1 MDRIDAIMAFVLAAE
16 EGSLAAAARRLGRS
30 PASVT
35 RAIAFL
41 EQNAGVR
48 LLQRTTRAVRL
59 TEAGGPYLASCRR
72 VLAELEQA
80 DLLASGQ
87 RGSPSGLL
95 NVTAP
100 LLFGRLHVRP
110 LVEAYL
116 QAWPEAR
123 VNLLL
128 LDRVVHLVDEGMD
141 VAVRIGH
148 LPDSSLIAVRVGVLR
163 RIVVASPAYLA
174 AHPPLRTPVDLQA
187 HECIEFAQSDGGHAW
202 SFAGRRDAEVK
213 PRLVVNAA
221 EAAVASAVE
230 GHGVTRVLSYQAEA
244 ELRSGALVRV
254 LHDFEPPPLPV
265 HIVYP
270 ENRLIAAKTREF
282 IDMAVPGLRAALDR
296 IEAALANA

>member
-1 MDRIDAIMAFVLAAE
+1 
-16 EGSLAAAARRLGRS
+16 
-30 PASVT
+30 
-35 RAIAFL
+35 
-41 EQNAGVR
+41 
-48 LLQRTTRAVRL
+48 VRL

-110 LVEAYL
+110 LVQAYL
-116 QAWPEAR
+116 QSWPDVRA
-123 VNLLL
+123 NLLL

-174 AHPPLRTPVDLQA
+174 AHAPLRTPADLQA
-187 HECIEFAQSDGGHAW
+187 HECIEFAQSDGGYAW
-202 SFAGRRDAEVK
+202 SFVGRRDTEVK

-221 EAAVASAVE
+221 EAAVTSATE
-230 GHGVTRVLSYQAEA
+230 GHGVTRLLSYQAQS

-254 LHDFEPPPLPV
+254 LQDFEPPSLPV
-265 HIVYP
+265 HVVYP
-270 ENRLIAAKTREF
+270 ENRLIAAKTRGF

-296 IEAALANA
+296 IEAALAV